1 MSGNRS
7 WDGPKKPKPKGE
19 RNVVM
24 QTQQDLLENLGTR
37 YGLTQE
43 ETLDA
48 VLRAANKVASRH
60 KCKIS
65 RRTDEIIFVSAAS
78 ERIPARVYWSEL
90 TAEVD
95 AYMRKTA
102 KRRAMQWPAGVHRV
116 RVASVEREFI
126 VVESLDGALYGV
138 IPQRLRSALHV
149 APGDQILVAS
159 EGGRK
164 LNQTSEEI
172 LRHVMQREIP
182 EVADGTVE
190 IVRIGRLPG
199 LRSKVAVR
207 SNDSNVN
214 AVGAC
219 LGQHASRI
227 AAVRSALGGEG
238 VDVIPYHDKMSRQI
252 AAAFAPVQI
261 ADVKMHNGTAH
272 VYVAP
277 SDLTRAIGKHGDNA
291 KLAAL
296 LTGQKIDVRATQR
309 AAS

>member
-1 MSGNRS
+1 MI
-7 WDGPKKPKPKGE
+7 DKQVPVLDKLGE
-19 RNVVM
+19 
-24 QTQQDLLENLGTR
+24 R
-37 YGLTQE
+37 YGLNPE

-48 VLRAANKVASRH
+48 LLRAANKIASRH
-60 KCKIS
+60 KCRVT
-65 RRTDEIIFVSAAS
+65 RRGQEIVFVTAAGD
-78 ERIPARVYWSEL
+78 RTPAKTYWSEL
-90 TAEVD
+90 VNEVD
-95 AYMRKTA
+95 VFMRKTA
-102 KRRAMQWPAGVHRV
+102 RKRAMQWPAGVHNV
-116 RVASVEREFI
+116 RVANVEREFI
-126 VVESLDGALYGV
+126 VIESLDGALYGV

-149 APGDQILVAS
+149 TPGDQILVLS
-159 EGGRK
+159 DGGRK

-172 LRHVMQREIP
+172 LRYVMQREIP

-190 IVRIGRLPG
+190 IVQIGRLPG

-207 SNDSNVN
+207 SNDGSVN

-219 LGQHASRI
+219 VGQHASRI
-227 AAVRSALGGEG
+227 AAVRNALGGEG
-238 VDVIPYHDKMSRQI
+238 VDVIPYHDKVSRQI

-296 LTGQKIDVRATQR
+296 LTGQKIDVRATHR